1 MSRKRSH
8 HHINDGTV
16 HVVIDL
22 DQEPIALGSKLI
34 CFHYSMH

>member
-1 MSRKRSH
+1 MSRKGSH
-8 HHINDGTV
+8 QHLNDST
-16 HVVIDL
+16 VVIDL